1 MRAVNLIPAEDRRGA
16 GAPGRSGGA
25 VYGVLGALGL
35 VVIFVAVLFALSH
48 QVKVK
53 EDRLASVNQ
62 QAQQAEAQAGSLQ
75 AYTQFATLRETRQ
88 QTVSSLASSRFDW
101 AHALH
106 ELART
111 VPAGTSLTGLR
122 ATVSPSVS
130 VGGVTDPL
138 RQSLSVPAIE
148 LNGCATSQ
156 DGVAEVLAA
165 MRRIDGVQRVSLSS
179 SERNSKGV
187 GGASS
192 GSSTPG
198 AGSDCRAGSFKRAS
212 FSMTVFYDAPAIP
225 AGATTG
231 APATGAPATGTAP
244 ATAAPAAGTTAP
256 ASTTTPAS
264 TTGGT
269 K

>member
-25 VYGVLGALGL
+25 VYGALGALGL
-35 VVIFVAVLFALSH
+35 VVLFVAVLFALGHS
-48 QVKVK
+48 VKTK
-53 EDRLASVNQ
+53 EDQLASVNQ
-62 QAQQAEAQAGSLQ
+62 QAQEAETQAGSLQ

-88 QTVSSLASSRFDW
+88 QTVASLASSRFDW

-198 AGSDCRAGSFKRAS
+198 GGSDCRAGSFKRAS
-212 FSMTVFYDAPAIP
+212 FSMTVFYDAPATP
-225 AGATTG
+225 ASAATAT
-231 APATGAPATGTAP
+231 PATGAAA
-244 ATAAPAAGTTAP
+244 ATAAPAAGATAP

>member
-1 MRAVNLIPAEDRRGA
+1 MRAVNLIPTEDRRGA

-35 VVIFVAVLFALSH
+35 AVLFVAILFTLAHS
-48 QVKVK
+48 VKQK
-53 EDRLASVNQ
+53 ENQLAAVNQ
-62 QAQQAEAQAGSLQ
+62 QATEAETQAGSLQ
-75 AYTQFATLRETRQ
+75 AYTQFASLRDTRQ
-88 QTVSSLASSRFDW
+88 QTVASLASSRFDW

-122 ATVSPSVS
+122 ATVSPMVS
-130 VGGVTDPL
+130 VGGNTDPL
-138 RQSLSVPAIE
+138 RQSLNVPAIE
-148 LNGCATSQ
+148 LAGCATSQ
-156 DGVAEVLAA
+156 DGVAQVLAA

-179 SERNSKGV
+179 SEANAKSGDAAA
-187 GGASS
+187 ASPS
-192 GSSTPG
+192 ATS
-198 AGSDCRAGSFKRAS
+198 SDCRAGSSDRAT
-212 FSMTVFYDAPAIP
+212 FSMTVFYDAPATP
-225 AGATTG
+225 AGPTT
-231 APATGAPATGTAP
+231 AAP
-244 ATAAPAAGTTAP
+244 ATAAPATTAP

>member
-1 MRAVNLIPAEDRRGA
+1 MKAVNLIPTEDRRGA

-35 VVIFVAVLFALSH
+35 AVVFAAVLFALSH
-48 QVKVK
+48 AVKTK
-53 EDRLASVNQ
+53 QDQLAAVNQ
-62 QAQQAEAQAGSLQ
+62 QAQQAETQAGSLQ

-88 QTVSSLASSRFDW
+88 QTVASLASSRFDW

-122 ATVSPSVS
+122 ATVSPTVS
-130 VGGVTDPL
+130 VGGTSDPL

-148 LNGCATSQ
+148 LAGCATSQ
-156 DGVAEVLAA
+156 DGVAKVIAA

-179 SERNSKGV
+179 SERNAKGAN
-187 GGASS
+187 GTSTGPSS
-192 GSSTPG
+192 PG
-198 AGSDCRAGSFKRAS
+198 ISSDCRGNSFNRAS
-212 FSMTVFYDAPAIP
+212 FSMTVFYDAPATP
-225 AGATTG
+225 ASATTG
-231 APATGAPATGTAP
+231 APATGV
-244 ATAAPAAGTTAP
+244 ATAAPAAAGATAP
-256 ASTTTPAS
+256 ASTTTPAG

>member
-35 VVIFVAVLFALSH
+35 VVLFVAVLFTLSH

-53 EDRLASVNQ
+53 QDRLAAVNQ
-62 QAQQAEAQAGSLQ
+62 QAQQAETQAGTLQ

-130 VGGVTDPL
+130 VGGTTDPL

-148 LNGCATSQ
+148 LAGCATSQ

-179 SERNSKGV
+179 SERNSKGA

-192 GSSTPG
+192 GTSTPG
-198 AGSDCRAGSFKRAS
+198 SGSDCRAGSLKRAS
-212 FSMTVFYDAPAIP
+212 FSMTVFYDAPATP
-225 AGATTG
+225 ASATAG
-231 APATGAPATGTAP
+231 APATGAAAT
-244 ATAAPAAGTTAP
+244 TAAPAAGATAP

>member
-1 MRAVNLIPAEDRRGA
+1 MKAVNLIPAEDRRGA

-25 VYGVLGALGL
+25 VYGLLGALGL
-35 VVIFVAVLFALSH
+35 VVVFVAILFTMTHSIH
-48 QVKVK
+48 QKQ
-53 EDRLASVNQ
+53 DQLAAVNE
-62 QAQQAEAQAGSLQ
+62 QAQQAETQAGSLQ
-75 AYTQFATLRETRQ
+75 AYTQFATLRATRQ

-122 ATVSPSVS
+122 ASVSPTVT

-148 LNGCATSQ
+148 LAGCATSQ
-156 DGVAEVLAA
+156 AGVAEVVAA

-179 SERNSKGV
+179 SERNAKSGP
-187 GGASS
+187 GGAGGSGAVSS
-192 GSSTPG
+192 AT
-198 AGSDCRAGSFKRAS
+198 DCRAGSFKRAE
-212 FSMTVFYDAPAIP
+212 FSMVIFYDAPATP
-225 AGATTG
+225 ASPTTPGAAGTT
-231 APATGAPATGTAP
+231 PAT
-244 ATAAPAAGTTAP
+244 AGTTAP